1 MTERM
6 YRAQI
11 LLDPKQ
17 RRRLEELAQRE
28 GKSIS
33 AVTRQVIDT
42 GLEQMGNESELW
54 RKRVLILSGLR
65 DRRELQPI
73 VYTGDLINE
82 ARQERDE
89 ERDQLWGN
97 AMS

>member
-17 RRRLEELAQRE
+17 RRRLVELAQRE

-33 AVTRQVIDT
+33 AVTRQVIDA

-54 RKRVLILSGLR
+54 RKRILILSGIR
-65 DRRELQPI
+65 DRRKQQPT

-82 ARQERDE
+82 ARQERDG
-89 ERDQLWGN
+89 EREQPWDS